1 VFFVFF
7 VVPNSEP
14 DAVGRAARID
24 HERHEKHER
33 CAFGALEGV
42 QWDEEAAM
50 DDAGVSRLQA
60 LRAQGQALIRGRAL
74 IAGEW
79 VTGEGVIEVDDP
91 ATEEVIGTVPK
102 LSAAQ
107 TEQAVQAAS
116 DAFPTWSGMREFER
130 ALILRRWGELV
141 DANADALGAL
151 LALENGKPFAEAKG
165 EIGYANQFIKWFA
178 SEAERL
184 DGAWIPSPTAK
195 DRILAIKQPVGP
207 VAAITPWNFPAAMIT
222 RKVAPAFAAGCTVVL
237 KPASATPFS
246 ALALAALAL
255 EAGVPP
261 AAFSVVTGESGVI
274 AKVLTS
280 SPLMRK
286 LSFTGSTGV
295 GRELMASCAPSLK
308 RLSMEL
314 GGAAPLI
321 VFEDADLELAVA
333 ETVKGKFRCAGQ
345 TCVCPNRVYVQ
356 APIYKAF
363 LERLTERVAGLK
375 VGGAFDPG
383 AEIGPLIDAK
393 GLAKVEDHVER
404 TVARGGRILTGGE
417 RHPRGARFYQP
428 TVLDGG
434 DETLFR
440 DEETFG
446 PVVPVFPFKTEEEVI
461 ALANASEFGLASYL
475 FSENLNRVMR
485 VAQAIEAGMVG
496 VNVGLMSNAANPFGG
511 VKQSG
516 FGREGSIYG
525 IEEYLQVKAVTLGLR

>member
-1 VFFVFF
+1 
-7 VVPNSEP
+7 
-14 DAVGRAARID
+14 
-24 HERHEKHER
+24 
-33 CAFGALEGV
+33 
-42 QWDEEAAM
+42 M
-50 DDAGVSRLQA
+50 DDAGVSKLQG
-60 LRAQGQALIRGRAL
+60 LKAQGLALIREQAL

-79 VTGEGVIEVDDP
+79 VQGSGAIEVEDP
-91 ATEEVIGTVPK
+91 ATEEIIGTVPK

-107 TEQAVQAAS
+107 TEQAVKAAA
-116 DAFPTWSGMREFER
+116 DAFPAWSGLREFER
-130 ALILRRWGELV
+130 AAILRRWGELV

-261 AAFSVVTGESGVI
+261 GAFSVVTGESGVI
-274 AKVLTS
+274 APVLTS
-280 SPLMRK
+280 SDLIRK

-295 GRELMASCAPSLK
+295 GRELMAACAPTLK

-321 VFEDADLELAVA
+321 VFEDADLDLAVA
-333 ETVKGKFRCAGQ
+333 ETVKGKFRGAGQ

-356 APIYKAF
+356 EPLHAAF
-363 LERLTERVAGLK
+363 LERLTERVTALK
-375 VGGAFDPG
+375 VGSAFEPG

-393 GLAKVEDHVER
+393 GVAKVEDHVAR
-404 TVARGGRILTGGE
+404 TLARGGRILTGGQRHE
-417 RHPRGARFYQP
+417 RGGRFFQP

-440 DEETFG
+440 NEETFG
-446 PVVPVFPFKTEEEVI
+446 PVVPVFPFKTEEEAV